1 MLNDFDFTIASNAF
15 WRPSSYKVFKGQ
27 PAGMVSMISFYCL
40 RAVLIVHT
48 FIDADNDCKNFS
60 MCSDLSKINCYKC
73 FSKYK

>member
-1 MLNDFDFTIASNAF
+1 MLNDLPLLLMHFNGLPHTRFS
-15 WRPSSYKVFKGQ
+15 KVSHLEW
-27 PAGMVSMISFYCL
+27 MSMISFYCL